1 MAASRQLTLLLV
13 DDNES
18 VRRSVRS
25 FLEHNDFCVIEAV
38 DGLNA
43 LELAADHVRRID
55 VVVTDYLMPRLNGLE
70 LRERLEKTNPAL
82 LVILFS
88 SYADEILNVHP
99 EAIVFSKPFNPK
111 LLILKIRELVEAAPC
126 PRMQRS
132 TTLTANGTMEPRF

>member
-99 EAIVFSKPFNPK
+99 EAIVFSKPVNPK
-111 LLILKIRELVEAAPC
+111 LLIFKIRDLVEAAPC